1 MLNVLFHVP
10 EVLAVNP
17 VIELS
22 VLSQVSG
29 AAAWAADAITV
40 VAAVAAAVF
49 FTAGTVGLLRFPDL
63 RSRLHALAKADSL
76 GLGFVGLAVVMQVD
90 SVGAAAKVGLVWLL
104 ALATAATAAYL
115 LAAEQPTDTAMATPA
130 ATEESE

>member
-1 MLNVLFHVP
+1 M
-10 EVLAVNP
+10 NP